1 MILVIIFTLAALIL
15 IGAIIYGVQKRK
27 KNVPLA
33 VVPTTVPQAEIQELV
48 TKLKEK
54 SKTESAPKPA
64 KMSVKP
70 KKSTPKVTK
79 TK

>member
-1 MILVIIFTLAALIL
+1 MILIIIFTLAALTL
-15 IGAIIYGVQKRK
+15 VGALIYGVQKRK

-33 VVPTTVPQAEIQELV
+33 VVPTTVPQAEIQELI

-54 SKTESAPKPA
+54 AKTESALKLA
-64 KMSVKP
+64 TMSGKP
-70 KKSTPKVTK
+70 KKQSTKVTK

>member
-1 MILVIIFTLAALIL
+1 MILVIIFTLAALTI

-33 VVPTTVPQAEIQELV
+33 VVPTTVPQAEIQQLV

-54 SKTESAPKPA
+54 SKTESAPKPVKVSGKP
-64 KMSVKP
+64 KMSA
-70 KKSTPKVTK
+70 TKVTK